1 MLSQPKRRHDDSND
15 EDDRINTLQSCL
27 EARERTRLRRIKR
40 LRRLDAEIEALELSI
55 HRFGSHGFERQPTP
69 PSSPMQQRQLQLA
82 RTSSPP
88 EFIETF
94 GDCDNDSD

>member
-1 MLSQPKRRHDDSND
+1 MLRQPKRRHDDSND
-15 EDDRINTLQSCL
+15 EYDRINALQRCL
-27 EARERTRLRRIKR
+27 EARERTRLRLIKR

-55 HRFGSHGFERQPTP
+55 HRFGSHGFEHEPTP
-69 PSSPMQQRQLQLA
+69 PPSPMPQCQLQQA

-88 EFIETF
+88 EFIEMF